1 MKKLLLILAAVASFT
16 FAQAEVTL
24 KVIDATD
31 IKGTEIAEKPGEGS
45 SNGEARHVQPL
56 ESLKLGDYS
65 FSFTSGTNKTNA
77 PAYYWSMTDKE
88 DIRTIRLYGGNTMTI
103 SAPAGTTMKQIEFKG
118 SNGNASANP
127 TATNGTLVVSGK
139 TAMTWTGEASE
150 FTITYDKTFRITEMT
165 VYVNGDNPEEPEV
178 PEVEKVANIAAFV
191 AKCTT
196 SNYPTLTIDAPVTV
210 TYQNGRY
217 LYIKDDS
224 GVMAVYGDITT
235 KYANGDVIPA
245 GITGV
250 AQNYS
255 NGVFQ
260 MNSPQD
266 KTFLAAERGDSV
278 KPHDIRIG
286 QIITSFVSRYI
297 VLRDVKV
304 EQYMNAGVVKP
315 NYYTIRDNENDEI
328 LLYNQFSNEDFY
340 EVVDV
345 PTGDDMNVYAII
357 TVYRGVPNLYP
368 VKVVPSFLDF
378 EFSSEYEIVNS
389 IAGFRELCTSIKPI
403 KALINNPVI
412 VTYQYGNEVYIK
424 DDSASISVLFD
435 NKPEF
440 TSGEVISPG
449 IIGFACESNKRG
461 SYMYAIENSF
471 NKSGI
476 CDNPNPKILSSIDNY
491 SCSKDEYIQFND
503 VEIVP
508 VFDEVLQEPIYG
520 RYNILVRDGTDH
532 CRIIK
537 IENKFNVNTMNYIGK
552 HRNLYGIV
560 GLENPLTIYPI
571 RMEDVSSSHIID
583 TTNEFSEPA
592 YYNLYGARISQ
603 YQKGFIIQRIG
614 TKYKKTYNR

>member
-1 MKKLLLILAAVASFT
+1 MKKLLLTLAAVASFT

-77 PAYYWSMTDKE
+77 PAYYWSMTGKE

-191 AKCTT
+191 AKCTA
-196 SNYPTLTIDAPVTV
+196 SNCPTLTIDAPVTV

-224 GVMAVYGDITT
+224 GVMAVYGDLTT

-245 GITGV
+245 GITGE

-260 MNSPQD
+260 MSTPKAD
-266 KTFLAAERGDSV
+266 TFKEGTQGAAVEPMEISV
-278 KPHDIRIG
+278 G
-286 QIITSFVSRYI
+286 AITANLVSTYV
-297 VLRDVKV
+297 VLRDVTVTAAEK
-304 EQYMNAGVVKP
+304 EN
-315 NYYTIRDNENDEI
+315 NYPVSDEEGDEA
-328 LLYNQFSNEDFY
+328 LLFNQFANATYYD
-340 EVVDV
+340 VVDV
-345 PTGDDMNVYAII
+345 ATGENLDVYAIV
-357 TVYRGVPNLYP
+357 TVYKGNPQLYP
-368 VKVVPSFLDF
+368 VKVSAT
-378 EFSSEYEIVNS
+378 SG
-389 IAGFRELCTSIKPI
+389 IAGVE
-403 KALINNPVI
+403 ADANAPV
-412 VTYQYGNEVYIK
+412 E
-424 DDSASISVLFD
+424 
-435 NKPEF
+435 
-440 TSGEVISPG
+440 
-449 IIGFACESNKRG
+449 
-461 SYMYAIENSF
+461 
-471 NKSGI
+471 
-476 CDNPNPKILSSIDNY
+476 
-491 SCSKDEYIQFND
+491 
-503 VEIVP
+503 
-508 VFDEVLQEPIYG
+508 
-520 RYNILVRDGTDH
+520 
-532 CRIIK
+532 
-537 IENKFNVNTMNYIGK
+537 
-552 HRNLYGIV
+552 
-560 GLENPLTIYPI
+560 
-571 RMEDVSSSHIID
+571 
-583 TTNEFSEPA
+583 
-592 YYNLYGARISQ
+592 YYNLQGVRVAEPANGLYIRRQGNTA
-603 YQKGFIIQRIG
+603 
-614 TKYKKTYNR
+614 TKVLVK